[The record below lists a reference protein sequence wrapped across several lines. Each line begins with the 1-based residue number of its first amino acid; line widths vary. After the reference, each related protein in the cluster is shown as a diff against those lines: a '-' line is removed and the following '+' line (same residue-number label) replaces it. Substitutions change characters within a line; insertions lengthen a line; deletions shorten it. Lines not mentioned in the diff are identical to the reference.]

1 MTIDNNPLLKECA
14 AADRLGVCVSTLR
27 RWRWAGSGPEWIKL
41 GGAVRYAPEALAR
54 YIAICR
60 RPVPKQPNAIA
71 TVGDQKLNSCM

>member
-1 MTIDNNPLLKECA
+1 MPNDNNPLLKEGDA
-14 AADRLGVCVSTLR
+14 ATRLGVCTSTLR

-71 TVGDQKLNSCM
+71 TAGDQELKSCM

>member
-1 MTIDNNPLLKECA
+1 MLKDNKPLLKDCDEA
-14 AADRLGVCVSTLR
+14 ARLDVCVSTLR

-71 TVGDQKLNSCM
+71 EAGHQQPNSCT